1 MRSRILLPPFVAC
14 LILSVLGN
22 IVWAQRPF
30 HQFPGVEYRRF
41 ETPPDANEG
50 TEWIFARLMYPPGW
64 NDGYRGRF
72 DGDWRRGLSLWTQ
85 DYPRAD
91 RHFSQAVR
99 RLTRVHVRSA
109 EQPINLDDGDEVYNW
124 PWLYAV
130 QVGEWTLTDAQ
141 AKVLRDYLLR
151 GGFFLADD
159 FHGAVEWGVFLE
171 VIHRVFPDRQIV
183 EVDDDDPMFHV
194 LYDLKDRIQVPGAAH
209 LYRGYKNDG
218 VGAHWRAIKDD
229 KNRVMIAISYNSDI
243 GDAWEYADDPG
254 YPEKFSGMAIRYGVN
269 SVIYSMTH

>member
-1 MRSRILLPPFVAC
+1 MRTPLPLFIAGTALLAG
-14 LILSVLGN
+14 VL
-22 IVWAQRPF
+22 WAQRPF
-30 HQFPGVEYRRF
+30 HQFPGVEYRHF
-41 ETPPDANEG
+41 DTPPDANEA

-64 NDGYRGRF
+64 NDGYGNRF
-72 DGDWRRGLSLWTQ
+72 KGDWRQGLSLWTQ

-91 RHFSQAVR
+91 RHFAQAVR

-109 EQPINLDDGDEVYNW
+109 EQPVNLDDGDEVYNW

-159 FHGAVEWGVFLE
+159 FHGTVEWGVFEE
-171 VIHRVFPDRQIV
+171 VMHRVFPDRQI
-183 EVDDDDPMFHV
+183 EDIAEGDPMFHV

-209 LYRGYKNDG
+209 LGRGYKLDG

-229 KNRVMIAISYNSDI
+229 KGRVMIAISYNSDI
-243 GDAWEYADDPG
+243 GDAWEYADDPS
-254 YPEKFSGMAIRYGVN
+254 YPEKFSGMAIRWGVN
-269 SVIYSMTH
+269 SVLYSMTH